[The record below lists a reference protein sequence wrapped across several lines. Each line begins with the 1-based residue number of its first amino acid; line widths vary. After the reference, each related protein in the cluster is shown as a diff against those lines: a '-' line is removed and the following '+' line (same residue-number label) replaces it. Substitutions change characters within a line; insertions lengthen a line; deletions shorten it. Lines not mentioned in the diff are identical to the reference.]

1 MINFIVEYLYLQKVD
16 QINLDIQY
24 VDHNQFR
31 YTIRR
36 IIINLYLHQ
45 K

>member
-1 MINFIVEYLYLQKVD
+1 MMNFIVEYLYLQKVD

-31 YTIRR
+31 YTMR
-36 IIINLYLHQ
+36 IS
-45 K
+45 